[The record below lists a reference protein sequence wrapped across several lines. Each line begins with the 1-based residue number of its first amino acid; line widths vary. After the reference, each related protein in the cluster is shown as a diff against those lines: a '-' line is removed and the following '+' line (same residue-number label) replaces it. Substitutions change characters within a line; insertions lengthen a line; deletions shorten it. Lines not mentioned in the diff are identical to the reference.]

1 MENPVSAGLQLL
13 GCFSGGRVDKIFSG
27 SFDKVFAG
35 VCSADVVEVAAF
47 FPSGAIS
54 PFPAGNVDCGDGD
67 LSALPRIIGNPSL
80 PEPTTTI
87 LVFLDWAS
95 SRVASML
102 RQVRYESE
110 MPSLTIRWNSLIPSA
125 SIFLRSDSLISR
137 ANTKPVLLRNII
149 LFN

>member
-13 GCFSGGRVDKIFSG
+13 GCFSGGRVDNVFSG

-35 VCSADVVEVAAF
+35 VCSEVAAF

-54 PFPAGNVDCGDGD
+54 PFPAGGVDDSDGD

-95 SRVASML
+95 SSVASIP
-102 RQVRYESE
+102 RQVR
-110 MPSLTIRWNSLIPSA
+110 
-125 SIFLRSDSLISR
+125 
-137 ANTKPVLLRNII
+137 
-149 LFN
+149 